1 MDRAN
6 PNLALP
12 NTAAQFAQ
20 SLKLSIQ
27 LMGDLE
33 AAMLEETRAIETRES
48 DSLLRVLASKR
59 DLVARLEEET
69 LLQKQWVA
77 LAHHP
82 FTPVGMTKFF
92 AGVGDD
98 GQLLG
103 LWSILRESSTR
114 CDGMNRSNAR
124 LIERGR
130 KRVAT
135 SLRILIGD
143 DGTSATYNP
152 RGRTESTTPRSRTFS
167 QA

>member
-12 NTAAQFAQ
+12 NTSAQFAQ

-33 AAMLEETRAIETRES
+33 AAMLEETRAIETRDT
-48 DSLLRVLASKR
+48 DSLLRILASKK
-59 DLVARLEEET
+59 DLVAQLEEET
-69 LLQKQWVA
+69 LRQRHWVA
-77 LAHHP
+77 LARHP
-82 FTPVGMTKFF
+82 FTPAGMTKFF
-92 AGVGDD
+92 AGVGDE

-114 CDGMNRSNAR
+114 CDRMNRSNAR
-124 LIERGR
+124 LIERDR
-130 KRVAT
+130 KRIAT
-135 SLRILIGD
+135 SLRILSGD
-143 DGTSATYNP
+143 DGASATYNP
-152 RGRTESTTPRSRTFS
+152 RGRTESASPRSRTFS